1 MLRDVTHKVTDGLLG
16 FATATGDGKHLKIG
30 VAPVVSDT
38 PIIVTGDMDA
48 AKIKARLGLSPLADA
63 VMDAVQFG
71 AARTYCLPVA
81 ATTAGEF
88 GEVVKKGGG
97 GGNMTVEG
105 SPTNAFSVVVKITA
119 QGGLNAAAFV
129 VSIDGGNSF
138 TDEITVPVTGE
149 YALEGTGLKLKFTEA
164 AQEDQK
170 PSSFIVNDAYSFTT
184 TAPTM
189 TNGDVLAAIDKL
201 KNFAEEYEFIHI
213 VGASDLPLWLAVSE
227 AQVQLRD
234 TYHKPVFVMMEAG
247 YPEPS
252 GNGTAITVN
261 IDAEGDLTDWALGME
276 AKKKQVKNYDV
287 QVVTA
292 WGRLVKMDG
301 TTQIV
306 NLAGVVS
313 GLYAKAKV
321 QESIGKTR
329 EEAGFGLPKTKLLE
343 LLPAELDNSIVEL
356 LDKAGYLTFREYDGL
371 DDFYV
376 YHAKML
382 SPDGSDFR
390 YAEDVRIKNKIIRE
404 TRKEGLLLLNDDI
417 DLEDVQGELEARAK
431 FMFAPLQ
438 RMIDAKE
445 ISSAEIIVPEGQ
457 EATILKDETMRV
469 KIRYVSRGY
478 IREVEVD
485 LGRAQPSE

>member
-16 FATATGDGKHLKIG
+16 FAAATGDGKHLKIG
-30 VAPVVSDT
+30 VSPVVSDT

-71 AARTYCLPVA
+71 AARTYCLTVS
-81 ATTAGEF
+81 ATTAGSV
-88 GEVVKKGGG
+88 GNITKTGDG
-97 GGNMTVEG
+97 GGNMTVDG

-129 VSIDGGNSF
+129 VSIDGGNTY

-149 YALEGTGLKLKFTEA
+149 YDLAGTGLKLKFTDAADEA
-164 AQEDQK
+164 QK
-170 PSSFIVNDAYSFTT
+170 PSSFIVNDSYSFAT
-184 TAPTM
+184 TAPAM
-189 TNGDVLAAIDKL
+189 TNGDVLAAIEKL
-201 KNFAEEYEFIHI
+201 KGFSEEYEFIHI
-213 VGASDLPLWLAVSE
+213 VGESDLPLWLAVAE
-227 AQVQLRD
+227 AQIQLRD
-234 TYHKPVFVMMEAG
+234 AYHKPVFFMMEAQQPTPG
-247 YPEPS
+247 AGGSSPE
-252 GNGTAITVN
+252 AME
-261 IDAEGDLTDWALGME
+261 DEGDLTSWALGME
-276 AKKKQVKNYDV
+276 AKAKKVKNYDI

-292 WGRLVKMDG
+292 WGRLVKLDG

-329 EEAGFGLPKTKLLE
+329 EEAGFGIKKSRLLE
-343 LLPAELDNSIVEL
+343 LLPAEMDNTVIEL
-356 LDKAGYLTFREYDGL
+356 LDNAGFLTFREYDGL
-371 DDFYV
+371 NDFYV

-445 ISSAEIIVPEGQ
+445 ISSAQITVPEGQ
-457 EATILKDETMRV
+457 EDTILKDEIMRV
-469 KIRYVSRGY
+469 KVRYVSRGY
-478 IREVEVD
+478 IREIEVD
-485 LGRAQPSE
+485 LGRAQPSD